1 MWLEVNSSLAKLYR
15 VSLAY
20 GHPLFGAFSYP
31 SAFLVVNMFRHPAK
45 LGCSQLS
52 LAASGLA
59 TFQELVMVD
68 PALPVGVEESAWMM
82 LMRITEASVL
92 LFATGL
98 RLRRFYKHLAL
109 HF

>member
-1 MWLEVNSSLAKLYR
+1 MVTSLQCIIWSVQL
-15 VSLAY
+15 S
-20 GHPLFGAFSYP
+20 F
-31 SAFLVVNMFRHPAK
+31 
-45 LGCSQLS
+45 CSPCCQHVQVLCIAGMQQLS

-59 TFQELVMVD
+59 PSQEPVMGD
-68 PALPVGVEESAWMM
+68 PALPIVVKESAWMM
-82 LMRITEASVL
+82 LMRITEARVL